1 MGSVQRS
8 LVRRL
13 APILAVASIAGC
25 DFAPERER
33 PSILLVSIDTLRAD
47 HVGLYGYERDTTPFL
62 DDFARRCIVYD
73 RAFSPCPWTLIAH
86 MTMLTGLFPTQ
97 HGVLS
102 SDLALSD
109 GIPLLAERLRSAG
122 YQTVGL
128 YRESWIHPRYGFER
142 GFRVF
147 RAHEDA
153 AEAGVHLRRSSRAS
167 TASARSSS
175 SCTCSTCTTASRGR
189 ARSPTIPRRRPSRT
203 RSCRRARTAA
213 ARSPRAP
220 VGQGQPADA
229 RADPHARRALRRRY
243 PPRRRELGEWFAA
256 LERDG
261 WLANTLVIVTSDH
274 GEVARAARAPRR
286 PRRIRPG
293 GPARALLLRQ
303 PGEQRAGTRVSEVVH
318 LGDIVPTVLEV
329 AGLDADPQLP
339 GRSLSGS
346 STRSAWS
353 PEPIRPTTTSCSGR
367 RRSCAA
373 RTAAASPWTS
383 SAIPA
388 SCACTPAIASA
399 SSSSSRPPSRPSQTF
414 APAREVGP
422 MSEADR
428 EALRAIGYF

>member
-142 GFRVF
+142 GFEVF

-153 AEAGVHLRRSSRAS
+153 AEAGVHL
-167 TASARSSS
+167 
-175 SCTCSTCTTASRGR
+175 
-189 ARSPTIPRRRPSRT
+189 
-203 RSCRRARTAA
+203 
-213 ARSPRAP
+213 
-220 VGQGQPADA
+220 Q
-229 RADPHARRALRRRY
+229 
-243 PPRRRELGEWFAA
+243 
-256 LERDG
+256 
-261 WLANTLVIVTSDH
+261 
-274 GEVARAARAPRR
+274 
-286 PRRIRPG
+286 
-293 GPARALLLRQ
+293 
-303 PGEQRAGTRVSEVVH
+303 
-318 LGDIVPTVLEV
+318 
-329 AGLDADPQLP
+329 
-339 GRSLSGS
+339 
-346 STRSAWS
+346 
-353 PEPIRPTTTSCSGR
+353 
-367 RRSCAA
+367 
-373 RTAAASPWTS
+373 
-383 SAIPA
+383 
-388 SCACTPAIASA
+388 
-399 SSSSSRPPSRPSQTF
+399 
-414 APAREVGP
+414 
-422 MSEADR
+422 
-428 EALRAIGYF
+428 